1 MNKNKKTNNQERKTK
16 VPALN
21 FMQVAGVAAIL
32 AGLCFIVVGLFHQ
45 ENVPASVTTATWVNV
60 HIFAIFMG
68 FLGLFGMAGIHAR
81 QAEKSGWL
89 GLIGYLLF
97 SVWLMFIIPFSFI
110 EAFILPGLATELPA
124 YVAGFLGMFTGIP
137 SAIDLGILPTFW
149 KISDPMYLL
158 GPLLFGI
165 ATFRAGVLPRWAGG
179 VFILGSTLA
188 PVGALLVS
196 PEFQSLVMVPNGVAL
211 AWLGY
216 ALFSERREKASKFL
230 VDQGALMPEPGK
242 VA

>member
-1 MNKNKKTNNQERKTK
+1 MNKNKKTKNQERKTK
-16 VPALN
+16 VSTLN
-21 FMQVAGVAAIL
+21 FLRAAGLAAIL

-45 ENVPASVTTATWVNV
+45 ENIPASVTTATWVNV

-137 SAIDLGILPTFW
+137 SAIDLGILPALW

-165 ATFRAGVLPRWAGG
+165 GTFRAGVLPRWAGG

-196 PEFQSLVMVPNGVAL
+196 PEFQSLVMLPNGVAL

-216 ALFSERREKASKFL
+216 VLFSERREKASESL
-230 VDQGALMPEPGK
+230 VDQGMLMPEPGK

>member
-1 MNKNKKTNNQERKTK
+1 MNKNKKTKIQASKTK
-16 VPALN
+16 VTAFN
-21 FMQVAGVAAIL
+21 FMRLAGVSAVL

-60 HIFAIFMG
+60 HIFATLMG

-124 YVAGFLGMFTGIP
+124 YVASFLGMFTGIP
-137 SAIDLGILPTFW
+137 GTIDMGILPTLW
-149 KISDPMYLL
+149 KISDPLYLL
-158 GPLLFGI
+158 GPFLFGI

-196 PEFQSLVMVPNGVAL
+196 PEFQSLVMLPNGAAL

-216 ALFSERREKASKFL
+216 ALFSERREKASESL
-230 VDQGALMPEPGK
+230 VDQGILLPEPSK

>member
-1 MNKNKKTNNQERKTK
+1 MNTNKKSVIQESKTK
-16 VPALN
+16 AAAST
-21 FMQVAGVAAIL
+21 FMRLAGLSAAL
-32 AGLCFIVVGLFHQ
+32 AGLCFIIVGIFHQ

-60 HIFAIFMG
+60 HIFATLMG
-68 FLGLFGMAGIHAR
+68 FLGLFGMAGVHAR

-89 GLIGYLLF
+89 GLTGYLLF

-137 SAIDLGILPTFW
+137 SAIDLGVLPTLW
-149 KISDPMYLL
+149 KLSDPMYLL

-179 VFILGSTLA
+179 VLILGSTLA

-196 PEFQSLVMVPNGVAL
+196 PEYQSLVMIPNGVAL
-211 AWLGY
+211 GWLGY
-216 ALFSERREKASKFL
+216 ALLSERREKASESL
-230 VDQGALMPEPGK
+230 LEQGDVRMEPSQ